1 MRERR
6 KTTEFFPV
14 NLGSD
19 LPLSDIVFCMIAF
32 SKFQSCDFAVNSV
45 FAFAKP
51 HLALQEQ
58 FFDGKS

>member
-1 MRERR
+1 
-6 KTTEFFPV
+6 
-14 NLGSD
+14 
-19 LPLSDIVFCMIAF
+19 MIAF
-32 SKFQSCDFAVNSV
+32 SNFNNYCDFAANSV